1 MYPLL
6 TLDGRVAWL
15 IAWIALFGAI
25 GGVVLFLNHEPAKI
39 QQSTSSCLLFPLAVL
54 SLHGFSDPWNV
65 PIVVATGQFPAYAAT
80 LVLGNAR
87 RRVGSTAI
95 SIGVLHLL
103 AALAC
108 LAMRS
113 SLAA

>member
-1 MYPLL
+1 MYPL
-6 TLDGRVAWL
+6 TLDGRVAWF

-25 GGVVLFLNHEPAKI
+25 GGVVLFLNHEPAEI
-39 QQSTSSCLLFPLAVL
+39 QQSTSGCLVFPFAVL
-54 SLHGFSDPWNV
+54 SLHGFSDPWDV
-65 PIVVATGQFPAYAAT
+65 PIVLAAGQFPAYAVA
-80 LVLGNAR
+80 LVIGNAK

-113 SLAA
+113 SLAV